1 MYKSAPPNPPPPPAA
16 ASTVATG
23 DEYDYDAAEYAYKE
37 TGGETLC
44 YDFSLADYDAKT
56 TFFKAPQFKRSY
68 SGFASFCA
76 AVVRRPGA
84 DVLLLMFVCVCV
96 CNPADTSGCC
106 CCYCCVLPR
115 HARRTGAGACPTRTW
130 VRAARCTRAPWPL
143 AAPGGHTAST
153 TRSRISPMPPPSTSA
168 ALPASRNSARRRWG
182 ARPPRRRTSVQGAS
196 RSHQRAVL
204 RVLASTRT
212 LMEATPWCVKLL

>member
-84 DVLLLMFVCVCV
+84 DVLLLMSVCV
-96 CNPADTSGCC
+96 
-106 CCYCCVLPR
+106 VLSFLLL
-115 HARRTGAGACPTRTW
+115 AG
-130 VRAARCTRAPWPL
+130 
-143 AAPGGHTAST
+143 
-153 TRSRISPMPPPSTSA
+153 PS
-168 ALPASRNSARRRWG
+168 
-182 ARPPRRRTSVQGAS
+182 
-196 RSHQRAVL
+196 VL
-204 RVLASTRT
+204 SFVSI
-212 LMEATPWCVKLL
+212 